1 MSEHPHKNSTNQQ
14 PTEQLVNT
22 VFTATLAGG
31 CFWCLEAMFSRLNGI
46 SNVRSGFSG
55 GHSENP
61 DYQSVCSGET
71 GHAEVIHFDYDP
83 DILDYVEILKIF
95 FSIHNP
101 TTLNQQG
108 NDVGTQYRSAVFY
121 HDDFQKMATEEIIKF
136 LEAQAI
142 WTSVVTEITPFS
154 TFYPADAEHDDYFA
168 NNPQN
173 PYCQNVV
180 APKIEKFTELFA
192 EKLKH

>member
-1 MSEHPHKNSTNQQ
+1 MSEHPHKNSTDQQ
-14 PTEQLVNT
+14 PAEKLVNT

-154 TFYPADAEHDDYFA
+154 TFYPANAEHDDYFA